1 MNEACK
7 KYRNQAYIGFLLYG
21 VMTAIA
27 MWAVL
32 KYPLGIWRLPVALTP
47 MLPALF
53 IARSIVRMFSSGDEL
68 QIKIQMQSL
77 AFAFVGTVLLTLTY
91 GFLQMAGVPTANW
104 VWVWPLMGTLL
115 LVGKLVAKS
124 KYQ

>member
-1 MNEACK
+1 VNEICK
-7 KYRNQAYIGFLLYG
+7 KYKNRAYIGFLLYG

-53 IARSIVRMFSSGDEL
+53 IARSIVQVFSSGDEL
-68 QIKIQMQSL
+68 QIKIHMQSL
-77 AFAFVGTVLLTLTY
+77 AFAFVGTVLLTLSY

-115 LVGKLVAKS
+115 WVGKLVAKS

>member
-1 MNEACK
+1 MNEASK
-7 KYRNQAYIGFLLYG
+7 AYRNQAFIGFFFYG
-21 VMTAIA
+21 AFTAIA

-32 KYPLGIWRLPVALTP
+32 KYPLGIWRLPVAITP

-53 IARSIVRMFSSGDEL
+53 IARSIVRLFSSCDEL

-104 VWVWPLMGTLL
+104 VWVWPLMGTLFI
-115 LVGKLVAKS
+115 VGKLIAKS

>member
-1 MNEACK
+1 MNEAAK
-7 KYRNQAYIGFLLYG
+7 IYRKQAYIGFALYG
-21 VMTAIA
+21 ACTAIA

-32 KYPLGIWRLPVALTP
+32 KYPLGIWRLPVAITP

-53 IARSIVRMFSSGDEL
+53 IARSVVRLFSSCDEL

-104 VWVWPLMGTLL
+104 VWVWPLMGTLFI
-115 LVGKLVAKS
+115 VGKLIAKS

>member
-1 MNEACK
+1 MNAICK
-7 KYRNQAYIGFLLYG
+7 KYRNQAYVGFVFYG
-21 VMTAIA
+21 AMTAIA
-27 MWAVL
+27 MWTVL

-47 MLPALF
+47 MLPVLF
-53 IARSIVRMFSSGDEL
+53 IAHSIVRMFSSGDEL
-68 QIKIQMQSL
+68 QIKIHMQSL

-115 LVGKLVAKS
+115 VIGNRVAKS

>member
-1 MNEACK
+1 VNEICK
-7 KYRNQAYIGFLLYG
+7 KYKNQAYIGFLLYG

-53 IARSIVRMFSSGDEL
+53 IARSIVQMFSSGDEL
-68 QIKIQMQSL
+68 QIKIHMQSL
-77 AFAFVGTVLLTLTY
+77 AFAFVGTVLLTLSY

-115 LVGKLVAKS
+115 WVGKLVAKS

>member
-1 MNEACK
+1 MNELCK
-7 KYRNQAYIGFLLYG
+7 KYRNQAYVGFLAYG
-21 VMTAIA
+21 AVTAIA

-32 KYPLGIWRLPVALTP
+32 KYPLGIWRLPVALAP
-47 MLPALF
+47 MVPALF
-53 IARSIVRMFSSGDEL
+53 IARSVVRLFSSGDEL

-77 AFAFVGTVLLTLTY
+77 AFAFVGTVLLTLAY

-115 LVGKLVAKS
+115 LIGKLVAKS
-124 KYQ
+124 RYQ

>member
-1 MNEACK
+1 MNESCK
-7 KYRNQAYIGFLLYG
+7 KYRNQAYIGFVVYG
-21 VMTAIA
+21 AVTAIT
-27 MWAVL
+27 MCAVL
-32 KYPLGIWRLPVALTP
+32 KYRLGIWRLPVALAP

-53 IARSIVRMFSSGDEL
+53 IARSVVRLFSSGDEL

-77 AFAFVGTVLLTLTY
+77 AFAFVGTVLLTLSY

-115 LVGKLVAKS
+115 IIGKLIAKRQ
-124 KYQ
+124 YR

>member
-1 MNEACK
+1 MNEICK
-7 KYRNQAYIGFLLYG
+7 KYRNQAYIGFLFYG
-21 VMTAIA
+21 ITTAIA
-27 MWAVL
+27 MGAVL

-68 QIKIQMQSL
+68 QIKIHMQSL

>member
-1 MNEACK
+1 
-7 KYRNQAYIGFLLYG
+7 
-21 VMTAIA
+21 

-32 KYPLGIWRLPVALTP
+32 KYPLGIWRLPVAISP

-53 IARSIVRMFSSGDEL
+53 IARSVVRLFSSCDEL

-104 VWVWPLMGTLL
+104 VWVWPLMGTLFI
-115 LVGKLVAKS
+115 VGKLIAKS

>member
-1 MNEACK
+1 MNEASK
-7 KYRNQAYIGFLLYG
+7 AYRKQAYIGFALYG
-21 VMTAIA
+21 ACTAVA

-32 KYPLGIWRLPVALTP
+32 KYPLGIWRLPVAITP

-53 IARSIVRMFSSGDEL
+53 IARSVVRLFSSCDEL

-104 VWVWPLMGTLL
+104 VWVWPLMGTLFI
-115 LVGKLVAKS
+115 VGKLIAKS

>member
-1 MNEACK
+1 MNEASK
-7 KYRNQAYIGFLLYG
+7 VYRKQAYIGFTLYG
-21 VMTAIA
+21 ACTAVA
-27 MWAVL
+27 MWTVL
-32 KYPLGIWRLPVALTP
+32 KYPLGIWRLPVAITP

-53 IARSIVRMFSSGDEL
+53 IARSVVRLFSSCDEL

-104 VWVWPLMGTLL
+104 VWVWPLMGTLF
-115 LVGKLVAKS
+115 LVGKLIAKS

>member
-1 MNEACK
+1 VSELCK
-7 KYRNQAYIGFLLYG
+7 KYRNQAYIGFLFYG

-32 KYPLGIWRLPVALTP
+32 KYPLGIWRVPVALTP

-53 IARSIVRMFSSGDEL
+53 IAHSIVRMFSSGDEL
-68 QIKIQMQSL
+68 QIKIHMQSL

>member
-1 MNEACK
+1 MNATCK
-7 KYRNQAYIGFLLYG
+7 KYRNQAYVGFFFYG
-21 VMTAIA
+21 AMTAIA

-32 KYPLGIWRLPVALTP
+32 RYPLGIWRLPVALTP

-68 QIKIQMQSL
+68 QIKIHMQSL

-115 LVGKLVAKS
+115 LVGKRVAKS

>member
-1 MNEACK
+1 MNATCK
-7 KYRNQAYIGFLLYG
+7 KYRNQAYVGFLFYG
-21 VMTAIA
+21 AMTAIA

-32 KYPLGIWRLPVALTP
+32 RYPLGIWRLPVALTP

-68 QIKIQMQSL
+68 QIKIHMQSL

-115 LVGKLVAKS
+115 LVGKRVAKS

>member
-1 MNEACK
+1 VSELCK
-7 KYRNQAYIGFLLYG
+7 KYRNQAYVGFLFYG
-21 VMTAIA
+21 VMTGIA

-68 QIKIQMQSL
+68 QIKIHMQSL

>member
-7 KYRNQAYIGFLLYG
+7 KYRNQAYLGFLFYG
-21 VMTAIA
+21 ATTGIA

-32 KYPLGIWRLPVALTP
+32 EHPLGIWRLPVALTP
-47 MLPALF
+47 MVPALF

-77 AFAFVGTVLLTLTY
+77 AFAFVGTVLLTLSY
-91 GFLQMAGVPTANW
+91 GFMQMAGVPTANW
-104 VWVWPLMGTLL
+104 IWVWPLMGTLL
-115 LVGKLVAKS
+115 IVGKLIAKRQ
-124 KYQ
+124 YR

>member
-1 MNEACK
+1 VNELCK
-7 KYRNQAYIGFLLYG
+7 KYRNQAYVGFLLYG
-21 VMTAIA
+21 AVTALA

-32 KYPLGIWRLPVALTP
+32 KHPLGIWRLPVALTP

-53 IARSIVRMFSSGDEL
+53 IAWATVRLFSSGDEL
-68 QIKIQMQSL
+68 QVKIQMQSL
-77 AFAFVGTVLLTLTY
+77 AFAFVGTVLLTLSY

-115 LVGKLVAKS
+115 IVGKLIAKRQ
-124 KYQ
+124 YR

>member
-1 MNEACK
+1 
-7 KYRNQAYIGFLLYG
+7 
-21 VMTAIA
+21 
-27 MWAVL
+27 
-32 KYPLGIWRLPVALTP
+32 

-115 LVGKLVAKS
+115 LVGKFIAKS

>member
-1 MNEACK
+1 VNELCK
-7 KYRNQAYIGFLLYG
+7 KYRYQAYVGFLLYG
-21 VMTAIA
+21 AITAIA

-47 MLPALF
+47 MVPALF
-53 IARSIVRMFSSGDEL
+53 IARSVVRLFSSGDEL

-104 VWVWPLMGTLL
+104 IWVWPLMGTLL
-115 LVGKLVAKS
+115 IIGKLIAKRQ
-124 KYQ
+124 YR

>member
-1 MNEACK
+1 MSEVCR
-7 KYRNQAYIGFLLYG
+7 KYPNQAYVGFLFYG
-21 VMTAIA
+21 AMTAIA
-27 MWAVL
+27 MWTVL
-32 KYPLGIWRLPVALTP
+32 KYRLGIWRLPVALTP

-68 QIKIQMQSL
+68 QIKIHMQSL

-104 VWVWPLMGTLL
+104 IWVWPLMGALL
-115 LVGKLVAKS
+115 LVGKRVAKS

>member
-1 MNEACK
+1 MDQLCK
-7 KYRNQAYIGFLLYG
+7 KYRNQAYVGFLLYG
-21 VMTAIA
+21 AVTAIA

-32 KYPLGIWRLPVALTP
+32 KYSLGIWRLPVALTP
-47 MLPALF
+47 MVPALF
-53 IARSIVRMFSSGDEL
+53 IARSVVRLFSSGDEL

-104 VWVWPLMGTLL
+104 IWVWPLMGTLL
-115 LVGKLVAKS
+115 LIGKLVAKS

>member
-1 MNEACK
+1 MNETGKA
-7 KYRNQAYIGFLLYG
+7 YRKQAYIGFALYG
-21 VMTAIA
+21 ACTAIA

-32 KYPLGIWRLPVALTP
+32 KYPLGIWRLPVAISP

-53 IARSIVRMFSSGDEL
+53 IARSVVRLFSSCDEL

-104 VWVWPLMGTLL
+104 VWVWPLMGTLFI
-115 LVGKLVAKS
+115 VGKLIAKS